1 MTLDP
6 AASGLLTDLY
16 QFTMV
21 QGYLEAGLT
30 QEAVFELFIRKLPQ
44 ERNFLIAAGLE
55 QLLDTVESLRYG
67 EADLEVLARAG
78 FGDELLDYLRSFH
91 FTGQVHAVPEGTICF
106 GQEPLVRITAPLPAA
121 QLLET
126 RAINLVQFQTM
137 IAAKAARMVLTAPGK
152 QLVDFGLRRAHGA
165 EAGLLSARASYL
177 VGFAGT
183 SNVLAHQL
191 WNLPMFG
198 TMAHA
203 FVEAHDDEEQAFLAF
218 ARANPREVVF
228 ILDSYDTLRAAR
240 KVVALAPR
248 LKAEGISIR
257 GVRLDSGDLAALAR
271 GVRQSL
277 DAGGLAD
284 ARIVAS
290 GNLDEFSLTKLV
302 DAGAPIDGFGIGT
315 QLAASADAPTLE
327 CVYKLQQ
334 FAGRPRRK
342 RSAGKATWPGA
353 KQVFRHRDR
362 EGRWTHDVITL
373 DGAPS
378 AGGDPLLQEV
388 MRDGRRIAPS
398 PSLDAIRR
406 HAADQ
411 LQQLPMALRALDRQA
426 DYRVEIGQQLVDLAA
441 QFDAEHRQG

>member
-21 QGYLEAGLT
+21 QGYLAAGLT
-30 QEAVFELFIRKLPQ
+30 QEAVFELFIRRLPR
-44 ERNFLIAAGLE
+44 ERSFLVAAGLE
-55 QLLDTVESLRYG
+55 QLLDTIESLRYG
-67 EADLEVLARAG
+67 EAELDVLARAG
-78 FGDELLDYLRSFH
+78 FGDKLLDYLRAFR
-91 FTGQVHAVPEGTICF
+91 FTGQVHALTEGTICF
-106 GQEPLVRITAPLPAA
+106 AEEPLVRITAPLPEA

-137 IAAKAARMVLTAPGK
+137 IAAKAARMVLAAPGK

-183 SNVLAHQL
+183 SDVLAHQR

-228 ILDSYDTLRAAR
+228 ILDSYDTLVAAR

-248 LKAEGISIR
+248 LTSEGISIR

-271 GVRQSL
+271 GVRQIL
-277 DAGGLAD
+277 DAGGLTEV
-284 ARIVAS
+284 RIVAS
-290 GNLDEFSLTKLV
+290 GNLDEFSLTALV
-302 DAGAPIDGFGIGT
+302 REGAPIDGFGIGT

-342 RSAGKATWPGA
+342 RSEGKATWPGA
-353 KQVFRHRDR
+353 KQVFRHRDPA
-362 EGRWTHDVITL
+362 GCWTHDVITL
-373 DGAPS
+373 DGAP
-378 AGGDPLLQEV
+378 ADGGEPLLQEV
-388 MRDGRRIAPS
+388 MRDGQRVTPS

-406 HAADQ
+406 HSADQ
-411 LQQLPMALRALDRQA
+411 LQQLPAALHSLDGHA
-426 DYRVEIGQQLVDLAA
+426 EYPVEIGQPLIDLAA
-441 QFDAEHRQG
+441 KFDAEHRPG

>member
-1 MTLDP
+1 MSIDRPT
-6 AASGLLTDLY
+6 SGLLTDLY

-21 QGYLEAGLT
+21 QGYLAAELT
-30 QEAVFELFIRKLPQ
+30 QEAVFELFIRKLPPQ
-44 ERNFLIAAGLE
+44 RNFLVAAGLE
-55 QLLDTVESLRYG
+55 QLLDTIESLRYG
-67 EADLEVLARAG
+67 EAELEVLARAG
-78 FGDELLDYLRSFH
+78 FDDTLLDYLRAFR
-91 FTGQVHAVPEGTICF
+91 FTGQVHALPEGTICL

-137 IAAKAARMVLTAPGK
+137 IAAKAARMVLVAPGR

-165 EAGLLSARASYL
+165 EAGLLSARSSYL

-218 ARANPREVVF
+218 ARSNPGEVVF
-228 ILDSYDTLRAAR
+228 ILDSYDTLKAAR
-240 KVVALAPR
+240 KIVALAPL
-248 LKAEGISIR
+248 LKAERISIR
-257 GVRLDSGDLAALAR
+257 GVRLDSGDLVGLAR
-271 GVRQSL
+271 GVRQIL

-284 ARIVAS
+284 VRIIAS
-290 GNLDEFSLTKLV
+290 GNLDEFSLTTLV
-302 DAGAPIDGFGIGT
+302 NAGAPIDGFGIGT

-342 RSAGKATWPGA
+342 RSEGKATWPGA
-353 KQVFRHRDR
+353 KQVFRHRDAA
-362 EGRWTHDVITL
+362 GRWTHDVITL

-378 AGGDPLLQEV
+378 NGGEPLLQEV
-388 MRDGRRIAPS
+388 MRDGRRVAPS
-398 PSLDAIRR
+398 PSLDTIRR

-411 LQQLPMALRALDRQA
+411 LRQLPTALRALDKQV
-426 DYRVEIGQQLVDLAA
+426 DYRVEIGQPLVDLAA
-441 QFDAEHRQG
+441 QFDAEHPAN